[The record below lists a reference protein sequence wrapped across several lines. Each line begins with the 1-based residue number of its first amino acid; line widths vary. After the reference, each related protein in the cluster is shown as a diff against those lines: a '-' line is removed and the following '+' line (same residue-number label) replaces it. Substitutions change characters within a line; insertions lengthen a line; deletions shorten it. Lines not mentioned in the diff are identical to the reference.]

1 MNKVERIVVAIP
13 GVLFFLTALQ
23 WIFDPAAAA
32 EALGLPLLDG
42 LARSTEIGD
51 LGAFFLACSGM
62 ILYGA
67 VTAKPHWLRAPAIL
81 VGSAA
86 FVRTLAWIL
95 HGADF
100 AAAFIAV
107 EVVVAGILFTVAGR
121 LPSTS
126 S

>member
-1 MNKVERIVVAIP
+1 
-13 GVLFFLTALQ
+13 
-23 WIFDPAAAA
+23 
-32 EALGLPLLDG
+32 
-42 LARSTEIGD
+42 
-51 LGAFFLACSGM
+51 M

-121 LPSTS
+121 IPATS

>member
-1 MNKVERIVVAIP
+1 MKTGERIVVAIP
-13 GVLFFLTALQ
+13 GVLFLLTALQ

-32 EALGLPLLDG
+32 ESLGLPLLDG
-42 LARSTEIGD
+42 LARSTEVGD

-67 VTAKPHWLRAPAIL
+67 ATANPHWLRAPAIL

-86 FVRTLAWIL
+86 FVRTLAWLL

-100 AAAFIAV
+100 AALFITV
-107 EVVVAGILFTVAGR
+107 EVVVAGVLWTVAAR
-121 LPSTS
+121 LAPSS
-126 S
+126 

>member
-1 MNKVERIVVAIP
+1 MSKVERIIVAIP
-13 GVLFFLTALQ
+13 GVLFLLTGLQ
-23 WIFDPAAAA
+23 WLFDPAAAA

-67 VTAKPHWLRAPAIL
+67 ATAKPHWLRAPAIL

-86 FVRTLAWIL
+86 FVRTLAWLL

-107 EVVVAGILFTVAGR
+107 EVAVAGVLWTVAAR
-121 LPSTS
+121 SPAS
-126 S
+126 SA

>member
-1 MNKVERIVVAIP
+1 VDRIVVASP
-13 GVLFFLTALQ
+13 RVLVVLPALQ
-23 WIFDPAAAA
+23 GIFDPAAAA

-51 LGAFFLACSGM
+51 LGAFFIACSGM

-67 VTAKPHWLRAPAIL
+67 ATAKPHWLRAPAIL

-121 LPSTS
+121 IPATS